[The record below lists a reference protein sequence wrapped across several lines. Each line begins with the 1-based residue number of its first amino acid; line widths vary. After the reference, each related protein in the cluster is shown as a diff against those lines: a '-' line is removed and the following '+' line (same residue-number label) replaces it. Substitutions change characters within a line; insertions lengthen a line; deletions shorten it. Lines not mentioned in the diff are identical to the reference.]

1 MFIGRKR
8 RRVRFNDFSLRCSNF
23 SSSQSTSDAQL
34 LVLELRRSDNT
45 TISDE
50 QMMLTEML
58 SYWRTTR
65 LVCRPNGMRP
75 IRYVDCE
82 EYELIR
88 LVHVDYA
95 VREGEFRNEQPDCD
109 AAVDDTVS
117 ALHRP
122 FHHHHRRLHS
132 NSFRPFCALAWRPYR
147 ARWRVDSSSVS
158 SESVSVLWCPV
169 TVWLVD
175 YFVVVSSLVRT
186 LLRYGRNRVC
196 WTMSNHLI

>member
-23 SSSQSTSDAQL
+23 SSSLSTSDAQL

-58 SYWRTTR
+58 SYWRTAG
-65 LVCRPNGMRP
+65 LVCRRTECDRFDMSTAKSTSWFDWCMSITQFG
-75 IRYVDCE
+75 
-82 EYELIR
+82 
-88 LVHVDYA
+88 
-95 VREGEFRNEQPDCD
+95 EGEFRNEQPDCD

-158 SESVSVLWCPV
+158 SESMSVLWCPV
-169 TVWLVD
+169 MVWLID
-175 YFVVVSSLVRT
+175 YFVVESSLVRT
-186 LLRYGRNRVC
+186 LFRYSRYRVC